1 MMECDDLMYIPTALL
16 FWSAIICWRSYF
28 STLEGRANKEGFS
41 KVSDL

>member
-28 STLEGRANKEGFS
+28 STLEGRANSLDRLKEG
-41 KVSDL
+41 KG